1 MKIVDGFIA
10 TIKNSAPALIEL
22 AKDLGEVALD
32 HGAGDDAFKEIPII
46 GTLISMHKLG
56 NSISAALFEIKLNR
70 FLSEV
75 DDVSN
80 QERIDFLDKHC
91 TDAEAINHLG
101 ASTLMVLD
109 KIDHPQ
115 LASMLGKAFAL
126 MIMEV
131 IDRASFDMY
140 CHVIKNLNS
149 YLIQQMHNLFKIEY
163 SISGD
168 VPAVVFLANL
178 GLFYLEKMPTYVGAT
193 EMPSGTYRKTS
204 FGIEFYKNVM

>member
-70 FLSEV
+70 FLSELNGV
-75 DDVSN
+75 PN
-80 QERIDFLDKHC
+80 QQRIDFLDKHC
-91 TDAEAINHLG
+91 ADAEAINHLG
-101 ASTLMVLD
+101 ASTLMILD

-115 LASMLGKAFAL
+115 MASMLGKAFAL
-126 MIMEV
+126 MIMGV
-131 IDRASFDMY
+131 INRASFDMY

-149 YLIQQMHNLFKIEY
+149 YLIQQIHDLFKLEC
-163 SISGD
+163 SLSGD
-168 VPAVVFLANL
+168 IPAVVFLANL
-178 GLFYLEKMPTYVGAT
+178 GLFYLEKMPSYVGST
-193 EMPSGTYRKTS
+193 EMPADTYRKTS
-204 FGIEFYKNVM
+204 FGIEFHKNVI